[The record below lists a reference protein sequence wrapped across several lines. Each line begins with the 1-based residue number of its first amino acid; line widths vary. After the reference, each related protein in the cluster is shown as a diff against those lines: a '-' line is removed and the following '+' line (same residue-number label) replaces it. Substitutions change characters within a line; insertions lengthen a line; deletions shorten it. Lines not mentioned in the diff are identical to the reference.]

1 MQRCEE
7 RAVTVASYKPYFV
20 EGKNLL
26 CKLRGY
32 PYRQADM
39 FSFLF
44 FKPKHWQQ
52 FFCVASQFHPQ
63 HFQLKLTPFFFSS
76 QESAFY
82 TTPCYFNIF
91 LLCCITIP
99 STTFSTKT
107 DTILFQLTRIC
118 LLYSMPFQHFSVILI
133 NNLSPRRQTTG
144 KFTKLI

>member
-1 MQRCEE
+1 MQRGLK
-7 RAVTVASYKPYFV
+7 RAVTVASYKPYFG
-20 EGKNLL
+20 EGENLL

-32 PYRQADM
+32 PYWQADM

-44 FKPKHWQQ
+44 FRPNHRQQ

-63 HFQLKLTPFFFSS
+63 PFQLKLIPFFFSS

-82 TTPCYFNIF
+82 TPCYFNIF

-133 NNLSPRRQTTG
+133 NNLSRRRQTTG
-144 KFTKLI
+144 KFTKVI